1 MGVPGAHGPRPD
13 SCQAGR
19 RETTASAGPEGA
31 RAAVTSA
38 PGGTPRDQ
46 PPIWSGHDPE
56 TAARG
61 NRRIRGLQTS
71 GADNAAASD
80 AGYCCIYNV
89 LEIFMVLPAPQ
100 MEWKNTTISLYL
112 QCSGCLHGPSST
124 SNAMEKYNNIVAF
137 TMFWRSSWPLQHLK
151 CNGNVR

>member
-1 MGVPGAHGPRPD
+1 MGAPGAHGPRPD

-19 RETTASAGPEGA
+19 RETTASARPEGA

-46 PPIWSGHDPE
+46 PSIWSGHDPE

-61 NRRIRGLQTS
+61 DRRIRGLQTS

-80 AGYCCIYNV
+80 AGYCCIYHV
-89 LEIFMVLPAPQ
+89 YYAPPHSPN
-100 MEWKNTTISLYL
+100 MTPHNGGHYKL
-112 QCSGCLHGPSST
+112 SGHNDPQATL
-124 SNAMEKYNNIVAF
+124 
-137 TMFWRSSWPLQHLK
+137 
-151 CNGNVR
+151 